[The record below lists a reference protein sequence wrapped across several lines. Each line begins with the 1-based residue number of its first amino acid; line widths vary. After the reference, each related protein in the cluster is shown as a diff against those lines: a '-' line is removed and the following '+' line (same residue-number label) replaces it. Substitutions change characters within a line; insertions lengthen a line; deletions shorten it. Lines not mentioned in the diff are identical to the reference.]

1 MKRVNAIVHHP
12 VFAARLKRLEELEA
26 ERVFCRH
33 DLTHLLDVARLMW
46 IDVLEGQLP
55 LDREVVY
62 AAALLHDIGRT
73 DQIEHGI
80 PHDQAGAE
88 LAARI
93 LPEAGFSP
101 EEAGQILQAIRGH
114 RADGSEDILGKLL
127 YRSDKASRACWCCG
141 AKGECNW
148 SEEKKNW
155 DLTR

>member
-12 VFAARLKRLEELEA
+12 VFVGRLERLEELEA
-26 ERVFCRH
+26 ERIFCRH
-33 DLTHLLDVARLMW
+33 DLPHLLDVARLMW

-101 EEAGQILQAIRGH
+101 EEAGQILRAIRGH
-114 RADGSEDILGKLL
+114 RAGEGEDTLGKLL
-127 YRSDKASRACWCCG
+127 YRADKASRICWRCG
-141 AKGECNW
+141 AECACNW

>member
-73 DQIEHGI
+73 DQIERGV
-80 PHDQAGAE
+80 PHDRAGAD

-101 EEAGQILQAIRGH
+101 EEIRLVLQAIRGH
-114 RADGSEDILGKLL
+114 RSGGSEDTLGKLL
-127 YRSDKASRACWCCG
+127 YRADKASRVCWRCG
-141 AKGECNW
+141 AAGRCNW
-148 SEEKKNW
+148 SDEKKNRE
-155 DLTR
+155 LTR

>member
-12 VFAARLKRLEELEA
+12 VFAARLERLEELEA
-26 ERVFCRH
+26 ERIFCRH

-73 DQIEHGI
+73 DQIERGI

-93 LPEAGFSP
+93 LPEAGFSL
-101 EEAGQILQAIRGH
+101 EEAGQILRAIRGH
-114 RADGSEDILGKLL
+114 RAGEGEDTLGKLL
-127 YRSDKASRACWCCG
+127 YRADKASRICWCCG